1 MQAGAIR
8 ASNEGAMG
16 QLIQASLKAGG
27 LDVDG
32 DDMTEAVA
40 YMQQVRDPSAV
51 PVASAVPEVSTG
63 LLSNPAHEHNTGRLV
78 GLV

>member
-1 MQAGAIR
+1 MDQHTDDEAGCTMQAGAIR

-27 LDVDG
+27 LNVDG

-40 YMQQVRDPSAV
+40 YMQQVRDRVLCPWCLQS
-51 PVASAVPEVSTG
+51 
-63 LLSNPAHEHNTGRLV
+63 LKFLQCCY
-78 GLV
+78 